1 MRNHAIALATV
12 LAVLAPGA
20 SALAS
25 GRDVINDC
33 TDDEVLTKTYTQKEY
48 RDALAKLPADA
59 DQYGNCRDI
68 IARAQESAATK
79 GAAKTPKKDSS
90 TGAAAPPAGGGTP
103 GGGQAP
109 AAPPPSS
116 KPAAEQLAAAAPA
129 DRAAA
134 ASGGEGRHDAR
145 DLRERRRGRA
155 GRELERPAGADPRP
169 ARLAARRCARARRR
183 PRPKPCPHPPRL
195 SDARAPGR

>member
-1 MRNHAIALATV
+1 MRNHAIAFVTV
-12 LAVLAPGA
+12 LALLACGS

-68 IARAQESAATK
+68 IARAQEASVKK
-79 GAAKTPKKDSS
+79 GGASKKNDASS
-90 TGAAAPPAGGGTP
+90 PGTTGPAGGGTP
-103 GGGQAP
+103 G
-109 AAPPPSS
+109 APPPPPPDST
-116 KPAAEQLAAAAPA
+116 KPASEQLALATPD

-134 ASGGEGRHDAR
+134 TAAAKDAALPEVSAADVGAAPGDSSS
-145 DLRERRRGRA
+145 DLPTPILVLLA
-155 GRELERPAGADPRP
+155 LLLAGA
-169 ARLAARRCARARRR
+169 LALTAVRVRSLVHTRRA
-183 PRPKPCPHPPRL
+183 
-195 SDARAPGR
+195 